1 MSGLLLLIG
10 DGLAR
15 TLARARIGAR
25 ALSADRKAATM
36 ANATVAPDV
45 LEPLER
51 DAQQGPQVAF
61 DGEVA
66 FHESTD
72 LADLFVAEVADFLA
86 PLNPGLVQ
94 DESRPRVTDPEDVGQ
109 SELGALGVRDV
120 DA

>member
-25 ALSADRKAATM
+25 ALSTDRQA
-36 ANATVAPDV
+36 ATVANAPVAADV
-45 LEPLER
+45 LESLDR

-61 DGEVA
+61 DREVA
-66 FHESTD
+66 FHEGAD
-72 LADLFVAEVADFLA
+72 LADLLVAEFADFLA
-86 PLNPGLVQ
+86 PLDPGLVQ
-94 DESRPRVTDPEDVGQ
+94 DENRSSMADPEDMGQ
-109 SELGALGVRDV
+109 SELGALGVGDV